1 MNVDPRSKTDLR
13 TEVPRW
19 PRGFPGG
26 QSWGRICCQY
36 LPSLKPTFW
45 PLKIGRPKRKQSSSN
60 HPFSGA
66 NLLLVS
72 GSVECGSEDQVDLY
86 CNVLGKR
93 RFRRKC
99 AFCQCKKFFFQ
110 RYSVHLAKL
119 DEIWCQPGSML
130 ELRTKCFDRLT
141 LKGATKKQCFC
152 LCKLAS

>member
-1 MNVDPRSKTDLR
+1 MGEDLLSISTLPETNILA
-13 TEVPRW
+13 TE
-19 PRGFPGG
+19 
-26 QSWGRICCQY
+26 
-36 LPSLKPTFW
+36 
-45 PLKIGRPKRKQSSSN
+45 IGRPKRKQSSSN

-72 GSVECGSEDQVDLY
+72 GSVKCGSEDQVDLY

-99 AFCQCKKFFFQ
+99 AFCQCKKFFFK

-141 LKGATKKQCFC
+141 LKGATKKTVFLFVQAGVLKTLKFFN
-152 LCKLAS
+152 LVR